1 MRKIGVEVGDLTKIL
16 SNVKTRGMLG
26 EIQLGSILEQIL
38 SPEQYVE
45 NYVTIP
51 GTKNP
56 VEFAVKLPGDES
68 GPVYLPIDSKFPTED
83 YVRLIS
89 ASEIGDKAL
98 IDQSWKALESKI
110 KSFAKDIKE
119 KYVRIPYTTEFAIL
133 FLPTEGLYAEV
144 VQRGLIEILQRDY
157 QINIAGPTTMAALLN
172 SLQMGF
178 KTLAIQKRSG
188 EVWSTLSSVKAE
200 FEKFGSVLQNAQDKL
215 TKTSEELDKLVGV
228 RTRMIQSKLKNV
240 STLEV
245 KQETLI
251 EEDLSDE

>member
-1 MRKIGVEVGDLTKIL
+1 
-16 SNVKTRGMLG
+16 MLG

-45 NYVTIP
+45 NFVTIP
-51 GTKNP
+51 GSKNP
-56 VEFAVKLPGDES
+56 VEFAVKLPGDDS
-68 GPVYLPIDSKFPTED
+68 GPIYLPIDSKFPTED
-83 YVRLIS
+83 YVRLIN

-98 IDQSWKALESKI
+98 IDSSWKALEIKI

-144 VQRGLIEILQRDY
+144 VQRGLIEVLQRDY

-188 EVWSTLSSVKAE
+188 EVWNILSSVKAE
-200 FEKFGSVLQNAQDKL
+200 FETFGTVLQSAQDRL
-215 TKTSEELDKLVGV
+215 NKTSEDLDKLVGV
-228 RTRMIQSKLKNV
+228 RTRKIQQKLKNV
-240 STLEV
+240 STLEI
-245 KQETLI
+245 KQEPLI